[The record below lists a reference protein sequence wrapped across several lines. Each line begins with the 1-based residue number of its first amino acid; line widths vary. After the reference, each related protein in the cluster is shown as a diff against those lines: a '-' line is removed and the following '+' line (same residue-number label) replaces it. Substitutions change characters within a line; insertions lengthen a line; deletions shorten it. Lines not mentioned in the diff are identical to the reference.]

1 VSGALPTGT
10 VTFLFTDVE
19 GSTRLLEELGAAAY
33 AVELGRHREIVREAV
48 ATHGG
53 VEVDTQ
59 GDAFF
64 CAFGSA
70 RSAVDCA
77 GHINEALAQGPI
89 RLRMGVHTGEALV
102 VDRHYV
108 GMDVHRAARIGACG
122 HGGQVVVSPTTAAL
136 LSGDDL
142 ALRDLGPHRLKD
154 LVAPVT
160 LYQLGD
166 DDFPALKT
174 LHRTNLPVPAT
185 AFLGR
190 EHELA
195 ALAERAREPGVRV
208 LSLTGPGGTGKT
220 RLALQLAAEL
230 SDGYPDGTWW
240 VPLASL
246 REGEL
251 IPSVLASVLDVEEA
265 PGRPLTESIANTLAH
280 RRALLLVDNCEHLVD
295 AAAALVSTIVASC
308 PEVLLLA
315 TSREPLA
322 VSGEQVF
329 AVPPLDADDA
339 VELFGARARAA
350 GSASGE
356 DEDED
361 VVRQLCARLDN
372 LPLAVELAAA
382 RAAALPPP
390 ALLERLSAGLDLLK
404 GPRDVDERQRTL
416 RATIAWSHGLLEE
429 PEQRLFRR
437 LAVFVGGAAL
447 EAIEDVCEADLEDLL
462 SLVSKSLVREART
475 DDGEPRYWMLE
486 TIREFAADELE
497 SADELEDLRD
507 RHLAWYVASVPEPR
521 SDEPEGGEYLARVE
535 LELANMRAA
544 FARSIERPDD
554 TTACV
559 ALAQVLW
566 NRNVTR
572 GRYADAEDVALRTL
586 SIELEPLDAVHFHDC
601 AGVVRRLLGRP
612 KEALD
617 SYLTGERIL
626 DGLADRDEE
635 WWRSWIDLKLDQAHF
650 FYFENEQEAQAA
662 VLDELEPAISAHGSP
677 AQRLDLMHAR
687 MQFRYRLEQYALSAE
702 TEELAREV
710 YELDRATGSPWA
722 SFTLGFCLLWRDNL
736 DEAEEHLARALEDG
750 RRAGIAL
757 LEVRCLVY
765 GLLVRRRQGDVE
777 AARARIDELESLEEL
792 HGYRGLVSSCQAWVA
807 NRDGELD
814 RAVRFGE
821 EALGEWGSEGRLG
834 YGVFQWTARFP
845 LLAVAL
851 ARGDLEHALEHGA
864 AMLDPRQQ
872 PLPDEI
878 AAALVP
884 AVASGRVDDLEA
896 AVEVARRHGYA

>member
-1 VSGALPTGT
+1 MNDALPTGT

-19 GSTRLLEELGAAAY
+19 GSTRLLEELGADEY
-33 AVELGRHREIVREAV
+33 AVALGGHREIVREAL
-48 ATHGG
+48 ASHGG

-70 RSAVDCA
+70 RSAVACA
-77 GHINEALAQGPI
+77 VAINDKLAPGPI
-89 RLRMGVHTGEALV
+89 RLRIGLHTGEALV

-108 GMDVHRAARIGACG
+108 GMDVHRAARIGASG
-122 HGGQVVVSPTTAAL
+122 HGGQVVVSATTAAL
-136 LSGDDL
+136 LDDDELTL
-142 ALRDLGPHRLKD
+142 AELGPHRLKD
-154 LVAPVT
+154 LDAPVT
-160 LYQLGD
+160 LFQLGNE
-166 DDFPALKT
+166 DFPPLKT

-190 EHELA
+190 EDELA
-195 ALAERAREPGVRV
+195 ELVARASEPGVRV
-208 LSLTGPGGTGKT
+208 LALTGPGGTGKT
-220 RLALQLAAEL
+220 RLALQLAAEV

-265 PGRPLTESIANTLAH
+265 SGRPLTESITDALAH
-280 RRALLLVDNCEHLVD
+280 RRALLLMDNCEHLVD

-308 PEVLLLA
+308 PDVLVLA

-329 AVPPLDADDA
+329 SVPPLDADDA
-339 VELFGARARAA
+339 VELFHARARAA
-350 GSASGE
+350 GSASVESG
-356 DEDED
+356 DED
-361 VVRQLCARLDN
+361 VVRELCARLDN

-437 LAVFVGGAAL
+437 FAVFVGGAAL
-447 EAIEDVCEADLEDLL
+447 EAIEDVCDADLEDLL
-462 SLVSKSLVREART
+462 SLVSKSLVREARA
-475 DDGEPRYWMLE
+475 DGGEPRYWMLE
-486 TIREFAADELE
+486 TIREFAVEELGAAGE
-497 SADELEDLRD
+497 TEALRD
-507 RHLAWYVASVPEPR
+507 RHLAWYAASVPEPR
-521 SDEPEGGEYLARVE
+521 SDELEGGEYLARVE
-535 LELANMRAA
+535 LDLANMRAA
-544 FARSIERPDD
+544 FGRSIERRDD

-572 GRYADAEDVALRTL
+572 GRYADAEDVALRAL
-586 SIELEPLDAVHFHDC
+586 SIGLEPLDTVHFHDC

-626 DGLADRDEE
+626 DGLADRDEP
-635 WWRSWIDLKLDQAHF
+635 WWKSWIDLKLDQAHF

-710 YELDRATGSPWA
+710 YALDRANGSPWG
-722 SFTLGFCLLWRDNL
+722 SFTLGFCLLWRGKL
-736 DEAEEHLARALEDG
+736 DEAEEHLARGLEDG

-765 GLLVRRRQGDVE
+765 GLLVRRRQVDVE
-777 AARARIDELESLEEL
+777 ATRARLEELESLEEL
-792 HGYRGLVSSCQAWVA
+792 HGYRGMISSCQAWLA
-807 NRDGELD
+807 YRDGELD

-821 EALGEWGSEGRLG
+821 EALDEWGSEGRLG

-851 ARGDLEHALEHGA
+851 ARGDVEQAFEHAA
-864 AMLDPRQQ
+864 AMSDQRQQ
-872 PLPDEI
+872 PPPDEI
-878 AAALVP
+878 AAALGS
-884 AVASGRVDDLEA
+884 AVASGRAEDLEA

>member
-1 VSGALPTGT
+1 MNDTLPTGT

-19 GSTRLLEELGAAAY
+19 GSTRLLEELGADAY
-33 AVELGRHREIVREAV
+33 AVELGRHREVVREAL
-48 ATHGG
+48 ARNGG

-70 RSAVDCA
+70 RSAAAC
-77 GHINEALAQGPI
+77 ALAINDILASGPI
-89 RLRMGVHTGEALV
+89 RLRMGLHTGEALV

-108 GMDVHRAARIGACG
+108 GMDVHRGARIGACG

-136 LSGDDL
+136 LDGDE
-142 ALRDLGPHRLKD
+142 LRLGDLGPHRLKD
-154 LVAPVT
+154 LDAPVT
-160 LYQLGD
+160 LFQLGD
-166 DDFPALKT
+166 EDFPPLKT

-190 EHELA
+190 EDELA
-195 ALAERAREPGVRV
+195 QLLARASEPGVRV
-208 LSLTGPGGTGKT
+208 LALTGPGGTGKT

-265 PGRPLTESIANTLAH
+265 PGRPLTESITDALVH

-308 PEVLLLA
+308 RDVLVLA

-322 VSGEQVF
+322 VSGEEVF
-329 AVPPLDADDA
+329 SVPPLDADDA

-350 GSASGE
+350 GSASVEVG
-356 DEDED
+356 DED

-382 RAAALPPP
+382 RAAALPPQ

-447 EAIEDVCEADLEDLL
+447 EAIEDVCAADLEDLL
-462 SLVSKSLVREART
+462 SLVSKSLVREARA
-475 DDGEPRYWMLE
+475 DGGEPRYWMLE
-486 TIREFAADELE
+486 TIREFAAEELV
-497 SADELEDLRD
+497 SAGELEDLRD

-521 SDEPEGGEYLARVE
+521 SDELEGGEYLARVE
-535 LELANMRAA
+535 LDLANMRAA
-544 FARSIERPDD
+544 FARSLERPDD
-554 TTACV
+554 RTACV

-572 GRYADAEDVALRTL
+572 GRYAEAEDVVLRAL
-586 SIELEPLDAVHFHDC
+586 SIGLEPLDAVHFHDC
-601 AGVVRRLLGRP
+601 AGVVRRQLGRP
-612 KEALD
+612 KQALD

-626 DGLADRDEE
+626 DGLADRDSA
-635 WWRSWIDLKLDQAHF
+635 WWKCWIDLKLDQAHF
-650 FYFENEQEAQAA
+650 FYFENEQEAHAA
-662 VLDELEPAISAHGSP
+662 VLDELEPAVSAHGSP

-702 TEELAREV
+702 TERLAREV
-710 YELDRATGSPWA
+710 YELDRANGSPWGA
-722 SFTLGFCLLWRDNL
+722 FTLGFCLLWRGKL

-777 AARARIDELESLEEL
+777 AARARIEELESLEEL

-807 NRDGELD
+807 SRDGEHD
-814 RAVRFGE
+814 RALRFGE

-845 LLAVAL
+845 LLAVEL
-851 ARGDLEHALEHGA
+851 ARGEVEHALEHAA
-864 AMLDPRQQ
+864 AMLDARQQ

-884 AVASGRVDDLEA
+884 AVASGRAEDLQA